1 MLKVYDS
8 LTAFVCKHTDDR
20 FYLDGNQCVSVRSII
35 AREIVSNILMYREYA
50 SPFPAKLV
58 IKKDKCLLKMQIRFI
73 GMGKSAWKILRRT
86 PKIR

>member
-1 MLKVYDS
+1 MYDS

-58 IKKDKCLLKMQIRFI
+58 IKKDKCFEIRI
-73 GMGKSAWKILRRT
+73 MKILLNILQKQQTR
-86 PKIR
+86 